1 MIFNSLTLE
10 NFRVFQS
17 THTID
22 LTVQNGRPIVLFG
35 GLNGAGKTSILNA
48 IRVLLFGRNAFK
60 NIRTKKQYEELLVD
74 FINGKKQN
82 KLKHAS
88 VKLSLTFSKL
98 GKEETYE
105 IKRYW
110 TFINSK
116 LEEKLTIKNSNK
128 EFSELDNVGAQSFIN
143 DLIPLGIADLFFF
156 DGEKIKHMADD
167 QDGTVLIDA
176 LKKLVGI
183 DLIDRVVHDTGVLI
197 RNHAKSNISK
207 AQQDEFES
215 KEKRLDEIENLVELK
230 QTELDNTCYV
240 PKIAYEDQLRRVEQK
255 LDTAGGT
262 WAKSRSALVSD
273 QSKLQSEA
281 NKLKQQIVE
290 LARGSFIF
298 MLAPNYIGELIS
310 QLEKDLDIQNQLNFN
325 NELSNKLKKLSSD
338 EEKSLSPILPS
349 LLNNINEDPQHQI
362 SSYQLFGIKSTIED
376 SRSSNSLITEKISEL
391 NQVNKELDNLG
402 LNIAKAPDESH
413 LKSIFEE
420 LNAVKLEIEKI
431 NLLESSI
438 KAEMTELL
446 NEGIS
451 LTIELERLYVSISS
465 EKKSTQL
472 IDTSNQVI
480 NAMTDLSNS
489 LLNEKLSQLEAE
501 FDKVFKRILRKK
513 DVIYKVR
520 INRDSYQIELFDEQ
534 GDFVNKKAISSGEKQ
549 VFALAMIEA
558 LGKTSGKDLPFIIDT
573 PLGRLDSK
581 HRKNIVN
588 DFFPVIGKQIVI
600 LSTDTEVDKNYQESI
615 QDYLSHQYVINYDEQ
630 SQTSS
635 LTEGYFWHEKE
646 VSNA

>member
-10 NFRVFQS
+10 NFRVFRS
-17 THTID
+17 THTIN
-22 LTVQNGRPIVLFG
+22 LNVQNGRPIVLFG

-48 IRVLLFGRNAFK
+48 IRVLLFGRNGFK
-60 NIRTKKQYEELLVD
+60 DIRTKQDYEELLVD
-74 FINGKKQN
+74 FISGKKQN
-82 KLKHAS
+82 KLDHAS
-88 VKLSLTFSKL
+88 VKLSLTFSRL
-98 GKEETYE
+98 GKEQEYE
-105 IKRYW
+105 IERYW
-110 TFINSK
+110 SFKNSK
-116 LEEKLTIKNSNK
+116 LEEKLTISEKGI
-128 EFSELDNVGAQSFIN
+128 ELSELNNTGAQSFIN
-143 DLIPLGIADLFFF
+143 DLIPIGIADLFFF

-183 DLIDRVVHDTGVLI
+183 DLIERVVHDTGVLI
-197 RNHAKSNISK
+197 RNQNKSKITKSQK
-207 AQQDEFES
+207 EEFDH
-215 KEKRLDEIENLVELK
+215 KEKRLEEIEKLVELK
-230 QTELDNTCYV
+230 QTELENNCYV
-240 PKIAYEDQLRRVEQK
+240 PKISFEDQVRRIEQK
-255 LDTAGGT
+255 LDSAGGT
-262 WAKSRSALVSD
+262 WAKSRSALIED
-273 QSKLQSEA
+273 QSKLQIEV
-281 NKLKQQIVE
+281 NKLKQQIIE

-298 MLAPNYIGELIS
+298 TLAPNYLDKLIN
-310 QLEKDLDIQNQLNFN
+310 QLDKDLEIQNQLNFN
-325 NELSNKLKKLSSD
+325 IELTNKLKRLSADD
-338 EEKSLSPILPS
+338 EESLSYLLPS
-349 LLNNINEDPQHQI
+349 LLNKVEEEPLHQI
-362 SSYQLFGIKSTIED
+362 SSHQLFEIKKTIED
-376 SRSSNSLITEKISEL
+376 SEESNMLITDMISKL
-391 NQVNKELDNLG
+391 NRANKELDNLG
-402 LNIAKAPDESH
+402 LNIAKAPDETH

-420 LNAVKLEIEKI
+420 LNAVKLKIEKI
-431 NLLESSI
+431 NLQESLLKSQI
-438 KAEMTELL
+438 TELL
-446 NEGIS
+446 NEGVL
-451 LTIELERLYVSISS
+451 LTIELEKLYSSIAS
-465 EKKSTQL
+465 ENKSTL
-472 IDTSNQVI
+472 LLETSNQVI

-489 LLNEKLSQLEAE
+489 LLNEKLSQLEVE

-520 INRDSYQIELFDEQ
+520 INRENYQIELFDEQ

-646 VSNA
+646 ASNA

>member
-10 NFRVFQS
+10 NFRVFRS
-17 THTID
+17 THTIN
-22 LTVQNGRPIVLFG
+22 LNVQNGRPIVLFG

-60 NIRTKKQYEELLVD
+60 DIRTKQDYEDLLVD

-82 KLKHAS
+82 KLDHAS

-98 GKEETYE
+98 GKEQEYE
-105 IKRYW
+105 IERYW
-110 TFINSK
+110 SFKNSNLK
-116 LEEKLTIKNSNK
+116 EKLTISQNGY
-128 EFSELDNVGAQSFIN
+128 ELTELNNTGAQSFIN
-143 DLIPLGIADLFFF
+143 DLIPIGIADLFFF

-197 RNHAKSNISK
+197 RNQAKANISK
-207 AQQDEFES
+207 AQKIEFDR
-215 KEKRLDEIENLVELK
+215 KEKRLDEIEKLIETK
-230 QTELDNTCYV
+230 QTELENNCYV
-240 PKIAYEDQLRRVEQK
+240 PKISCEDEVRRIEQK
-255 LDTAGGT
+255 LDAAGGT
-262 WAKSRSALVSD
+262 WAKSRSSLISD
-273 QSKLQSEA
+273 QSKIQSEV

-290 LARGSFIF
+290 LTRGSFIF
-298 MLAPNYIGELIS
+298 TLAPNYLDELKE
-310 QLEKDLDIQNQLNFN
+310 QLEKDLEIQNQLNFN
-325 NELSNKLKKLSSD
+325 VELETKLKKLSS
-338 EEKSLSPILPS
+338 EEQESLSSILS
-349 LLNNINEDPQHQI
+349 ILMNKVEQQPQHQI
-362 SSYQLFGIKSTIED
+362 SAFQLFQIKNTIED
-376 SRSSNSLITEKISEL
+376 SKASNMLITDKISEL
-391 NQVNKELDNLG
+391 NKANKELDNLG
-402 LNIAKAPDESH
+402 LNIAKAPDEAH
-413 LKSIFEE
+413 LQSIFEE
-420 LNAVKLEIEKI
+420 LNEVKLKI
-431 NLLESSI
+431 VKIDLQESSLKSEI
-438 KAEMTELL
+438 VELL
-446 NEGIS
+446 NEGVS
-451 LTIELERLYVSISS
+451 LTVELEKLYSSIAL
-465 EKKSTQL
+465 ENKSTL
-472 IDTSNQVI
+472 LLETSNQVT

-489 LLNEKLSQLEAE
+489 LLNEKLSQLEVE

-520 INRDSYQIELFDEQ
+520 INRETYQIELFDEQ

-573 PLGRLDSK
+573 PLGRLDSN

-646 VSNA
+646 ASNA